1 MSRVTGAPQTRAEV
15 RKLARMLGRDPEQ
28 LAYLEQL
35 PLADLVALRDRI
47 TDVLWSSDGNTL
59 NRLAAA
65 SKLLPTAVSAAISER
80 AFGALLSARLAAKL
94 EPSRAVD
101 VAAKLSAPFLADVAG
116 ELDPRRASQVIAQ
129 MPPRQIADV
138 TRELIARE
146 EYVTMGR
153 FVGHLSDEAVA
164 AALEETD
171 DRSLLRVAFVLEE
184 KERLE
189 RLIGLLPAPRLG
201 SIVCAAAADE
211 LWLEALDLLEHLSD
225 GRRSAIVAAA
235 LDLDPATQESLVAA
249 VLEHDLWNEVLVI
262 AEHDAALQARLAR
275 RVQSL
280 SAAQRREL
288 AERVRESGATDR
300 LGPLGAALEAG

>member
-1 MSRVTGAPQTRAEV
+1 MSRATGAPQTRAEV
-15 RKLARMLGRDPEQ
+15 RKLARILDRDPDR

-35 PLADLVALRDRI
+35 PLADLIELRERV
-47 TDVLWSSDGNTL
+47 TDVLWSSDGSAL

-80 AFGALLSARLAAKL
+80 AFGPLLSARLAAKL

-101 VAAKLSAPFLADVAG
+101 VAAKLSAPFLADVAI

-129 MPPRQIADV
+129 MPPRQIGEV

-153 FVGHLSDEAVA
+153 FVGHLSDDAVA
-164 AALEETD
+164 AALSETD
-171 DRSLLRVAFVLEE
+171 DRALLRVAFVLEE

-189 RLIGLLPAPRLG
+189 KLIGLLPEQRLA
-201 SIVCAAAADE
+201 SIVRAAADDE

-225 GRRSAIVAAA
+225 GRRSAIVTAA
-235 LDLDPATQESLVAA
+235 LDLDPATQESIVAA

-262 AEHDAALQARLAR
+262 AEHDPGLQSKLAR
-275 RVQSL
+275 RVSSL
-280 SAAQRREL
+280 SAAQRREV
-288 AERVRESGATDR
+288 AQRIREQGSIER

>member
-15 RKLARMLGRDPEQ
+15 RKLARMLGRDPQQ

-35 PLADLVALRDRI
+35 PLADLIALRDRI
-47 TDVLWSSDGNTL
+47 TDVLWSSDGNAL

-65 SKLLPTAVSAAISER
+65 SRLLPAKVNAAISER
-80 AFGALLSARLAAKL
+80 AFGPVLSARLAAKL

-101 VAAKLSAPFLADVAG
+101 VAAKLSTPFLADVAA

-138 TRELIARE
+138 TRELMARE

-153 FVGHLSDEAVA
+153 FVGHLSDESIA
-164 AALEETD
+164 AALGETD

-189 RLIGLLPAPRLG
+189 HLIGLLPAPRL
-201 SIVCAAAADE
+201 SSVVRAAADDE

-235 LDLDPATQESLVAA
+235 LDLDPGTQESLVAA
-249 VLEHDLWNEVLVI
+249 VVEHDLWNEVLVI
-262 AEHDAALQARLAR
+262 AERDATLQAELAR
-275 RVQSL
+275 RVESL

-288 AERVRESGATDR
+288 APRIREAGATDR